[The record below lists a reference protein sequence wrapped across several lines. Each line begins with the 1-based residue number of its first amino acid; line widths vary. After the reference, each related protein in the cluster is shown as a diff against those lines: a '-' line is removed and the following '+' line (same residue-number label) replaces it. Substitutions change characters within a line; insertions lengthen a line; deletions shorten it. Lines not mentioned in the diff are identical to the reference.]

1 MAPYVAINFMVYE
14 TLRGVFANLNV
25 NNQPTVAQKLLCGA
39 LAGASAQTGTLFF
52 IFHFLSFLFND
63 FLLFVLFCLFL

>member
-1 MAPYVAINFMVYE
+1 MVYE

-39 LAGASAQTGTLFF
+39 LAGASAQTGILF
-52 IFHFLSFLFND
+52 IFIFYFLSFFFND
-63 FLLFVLFCLFL
+63 FLSFCFVLFIPLNFK